1 MILSSERDAAAKAQI
16 VFYEAFAEEECELR
30 KALAENAS
38 RQPPSAQ
45 GLGSGTEAIFT
56 PQTIQESGDA
66 FPPAPII
73 SVRTQSQ
80 IPPSWAPM
88 LRGIITRSTGYDH
101 IQAYHRETGVP
112 VPAAYLP
119 EYAARAVAE
128 QAMLLWTALLR
139 RLPKQQCALANFA
152 RDGLTGRELR
162 NRRLTV
168 VGVGHIGGEIVG
180 LGFAL
185 GMAVVGVDLAERPE
199 LIGAY
204 GLKYLPLAEGVAR
217 ADVLAT
223 ALPLTDLTPGL
234 LGYETLKHLPRGAVL
249 VNVGRGEV
257 TPPAD
262 LLRLLDE
269 GILDGVGLD
278 VYDHEPSLAAVLRD
292 KVAAATLPDP
302 ARDSVSATLRLLAH
316 PRALCT
322 PHNAFNTAEAVV
334 RKSRR
339 TVENL
344 RHLVNTGTF
353 LTPLPQ

>member
-1 MILSSERDAAAKAQI
+1 MTSSSEKNAAATNAQI
-16 VFYEAFAEEECELR
+16 AFYEAFAEEECELR
-30 KALAENAS
+30 KALAENTS
-38 RQPPSAQ
+38 P
-45 GLGSGTEAIFT
+45 GSHGEKAGSEAVFT
-56 PQTIQESGDA
+56 AQTIQESGDVL
-66 FPPAPII
+66 PPAPII

-101 IQAYHRETGVP
+101 IQAYRRETGIA

-128 QAMLLWTALLR
+128 QGMLLWTALLR
-139 RLPKQQCALANFA
+139 RLPEQQRSMANFA

-168 VGVGHIGGEIVG
+168 VGVGRIGGEIVG

-185 GMAVVGVDLAERPE
+185 GMAVVGVDLDERPE
-199 LIGAY
+199 LTGAY
-204 GLKYLPLAEGVAR
+204 GLKYLPLAEGIAR
-217 ADVLAT
+217 ADILAT

-234 LGYETLKHLPRGAVL
+234 LGYEALRNLPRGAVL

-262 LLRLLDE
+262 LLRLLEE
-269 GILDGVGLD
+269 GILDSVGLD
-278 VYDHEPSLAAVLRD
+278 VYDHETGLAAVLRD
-292 KVAAATLPDP
+292 GADPSTLP
-302 ARDSVSATLRLLAH
+302 ASVRDSVGATLRLLAH
-316 PRALCT
+316 PRVLCT

-339 TVENL
+339 SIENL
-344 RHLVNTGTF
+344 RHLLANGTF
-353 LTPLPQ
+353 LTPLPK